1 MGTLSSIKRAPADM
15 FSIFSLQKGVDHLLT
30 AEYRN
35 NVLKLVHES
44 LILEALSRDHIP
56 DGIR

>member
-1 MGTLSSIKRAPADM
+1 MGTLSSIKRAPADV

-35 NVLKLVHES
+35 NVLKLVHDQLTVPE
-44 LILEALSRDHIP
+44 LDT
-56 DGIR
+56 